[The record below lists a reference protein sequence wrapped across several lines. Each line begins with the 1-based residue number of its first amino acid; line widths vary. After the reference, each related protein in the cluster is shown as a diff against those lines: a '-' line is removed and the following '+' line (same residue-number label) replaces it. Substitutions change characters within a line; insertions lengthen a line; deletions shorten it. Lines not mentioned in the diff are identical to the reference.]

1 MRKLSILASL
11 LLVLALTSSYTVV
24 AAPSSTGNDPVVVA
38 GGDKGDNDNGKGDN
52 DNGEEAKESSKSRSY
67 RDKLDSRGKP
77 RAKPKSK
84 TKDKYKP
91 WKEVTKDAELKEGL
105 IDTYIKDEKVYFA
118 IKEDQLD
125 QPMAMFMSLSKGIG
139 ARFILG
145 GLPLAPTVMFDFHR
159 EKDHIQVRM
168 LNTRFRA
175 EDDPAL
181 KESIDLTFGN
191 SILFSLPIKSE
202 EKCKDKCEDEC
213 KCGKVLIEM
222 NKVFLSDISDVGF
235 RLHMV
240 LQKPVRM
247 DAKKG
252 FYRKVKVF
260 PENIEIES
268 ILTFSPGDRRG
279 LKLPQV
285 PDERYIEIGVAYSI
299 HMLPEEPMKPRRA
312 DDRVGYFMTPY
323 KDFSKDTYEDFFV
336 HNINRWRLEKQ
347 DPTVRLSEPV
357 KPITFYID
365 TTIPEEYRDYVA
377 EGIEMWQKAF
387 EAAGFK
393 NAIIAKEVG
402 DDPDYDA
409 EDARYHT
416 IRWIVSDEPS
426 FGAIGP
432 SRTDPRT
439 GEIIDADI
447 LIEQNMIANFRKTYR
462 RYSGPEA
469 MGDMD
474 PMLKYIENPADN
486 PEFAA
491 LMEIQRRSG
500 TEVAVCNMAEGFKM
514 NFDFGQIVMLMD
526 GPTEGGDGM
535 RVPEEYIG
543 EAISFVVCHEVG
555 HTLGLRHNFKSSIS
569 TPYDKLN
576 DRETVEEIGLSG
588 SIMDYPS
595 ANVSRD
601 RAKQG
606 YYYSPSV
613 GTWDVW
619 AIKWGYTQYSGD
631 LSPEEEARKL
641 TRIADKAS
649 EKEHAYGT
657 DEDTYPSHA
666 MEPDAAIW
674 DLSDDPLAWAKERMG
689 VCRDILD
696 DGSLVERVVSEDQN
710 FVPLR
715 SAVTTLLIQEYFAT
729 SRAVRYVGGQRT
741 ARPHRGDGSGQQAM
755 MPVPASE
762 QRDAMTF
769 ITTNAFSKDAFMV
782 DPAILNQLQD
792 EKLWSWH
799 NNPFSYGRR
808 FDFPLTGWVAAFQNA
823 IISQLLSPMRLQRMA
838 DAEFKQDDPYR
849 VSEMFRTM
857 TSTIWT
863 DNMVPSGRSAGIQ
876 RNLQRIYLHHLVN
889 MTVHPYPGTS
899 WEAIALARLQ
909 LTKLRG
915 EIDTAYKTPGMG
927 DEANA
932 HLAES
937 LSRINRALDAKLQ
950 SSF

>member
-11 LLVLALTSSYTVV
+11 LLALTASYAV
-24 AAPSSTGNDPVVVA
+24 AAPSSVGDDPVAVA
-38 GGDKGDNDNGKGDN
+38 DEDKDDGNGEKG
-52 DNGEEAKESSKSRSY
+52 NGEEAKKSSKSRSY
-67 RDKLDSRGKP
+67 RDKLDSRGTP
-77 RAKPKSK
+77 RAKPEPK

-105 IDTYIKDEKVYFA
+105 FNTYVKDEEVYFA
-118 IKEDQLD
+118 VKEDQLD
-125 QPMAMFMSLSKGIG
+125 KPMAMFMSLSKGIG
-139 ARFILG
+139 ARFVLG
-145 GLPLAPTVMFDFHR
+145 GLPLAPTMMFDFHR
-159 EKDHIQVRM
+159 EKDHIQVRL

-175 EDDPAL
+175 ADDPAL

-202 EKCKDKCEDEC
+202 NKDDKELLVE
-213 KCGKVLIEM
+213 V
-222 NKVFLSDISDVGF
+222 NTVFLSDISDMGF
-235 RLHMV
+235 FLQMV
-240 LQKPVRM
+240 LEKPVRM

-260 PENIEIES
+260 PKNIEIEAV
-268 ILTFSPGDRRG
+268 LTYSPGDRRG
-279 LKLPQV
+279 LDLPQV
-285 PDERYIEIGVAYSI
+285 PDSRFIEIGVAYSI
-299 HMLPEEPMKPRRA
+299 HELPEEPMKPRRA

-323 KDFSKDTYEDFFV
+323 KDFSKDTYENFFV
-336 HNINRWRLEKQ
+336 HNVNRWRLEKK

-357 KPITFYID
+357 EPITFYID
-365 TTIPEEYRDYVA
+365 TTIPEEYRSYVA

-402 DDPDYDA
+402 DDPEFDA

-447 LIEQNMIANFRKTYR
+447 LIEQNMIASFRKTYR
-462 RYSGPEA
+462 RYAGPEA
-469 MGDMD
+469 MADMD
-474 PMLKYIENPADN
+474 PMLRYLENPAEN

-491 LMEIQRRSG
+491 LMEIQRRTNNG
-500 TEVAVCNMAEGFKM
+500 VAMCNMVEGFKM
-514 NFDFGQIVMLMD
+514 NFDFGQIAMLMD

-535 RVPEEYIG
+535 HVPEEYVG
-543 EAISFVVCHEVG
+543 EAIKFVTCHEVG

-569 TPYDKLN
+569 TPFDKLN
-576 DRETVEEIGLSG
+576 DRDTIEDIGLTG
-588 SIMDYPS
+588 SIMDYPT

-601 RAKQG
+601 RANQG

-613 GTWDVW
+613 GTWDLW
-619 AIKWGYTQYSGD
+619 AIKWGYTTYSGD
-631 LSPEEEARKL
+631 LSPEDEARKL
-641 TRIADKAS
+641 MKIAGEAS
-649 EKEHAYGT
+649 DKEHAYGT
-657 DEDTYPSHA
+657 DEDTYPAHA
-666 MEPDAAIW
+666 MEPDAMIW
-674 DLSDDPLAWAKERMG
+674 DLSDNPLAWAKERMG
-689 VCRDILD
+689 VCRDILS
-696 DGSLVERVVSEDQN
+696 DGSLVERVVSEDEN

-715 SAVTTLLIQEYFAT
+715 SAVTTLIVQEYVAA

-741 ARPHRGDGSGQQAM
+741 ARPHRGDNSGQQAM

-762 QRDAMTF
+762 QRDAMQF
-769 ITTNAFSKDAFMV
+769 IAQNAFSPDAFAV

-792 EKLWSWH
+792 EKLWSWQ

-808 FDFPLTGWVAAFQNA
+808 FDFPMANWVAAFQNA
-823 IISQLLSPMRLQRMA
+823 MIMQLLTPARLARMA
-838 DAEFKQDDPYR
+838 DAEYKQDDPYR
-849 VSEMFRTM
+849 VSEMFRTL

-863 DNMVPSGRSAGIQ
+863 DNMVPSGRTAAMQ
-876 RNLQRIYLHHLVN
+876 RNLQRIYLHHLVG
-889 MTVHPYPGTS
+889 MTVHPTPGTS
-899 WEAIALARLQ
+899 WESIALARLQ
-909 LTKLRG
+909 LTRLRG
-915 EIDTAYKTPGMG
+915 EIDKAHKKPGLS
-927 DEANA
+927 DEVNA

-937 LSRINRALDAKLQ
+937 LARIDRALDAKLQ
-950 SSF
+950 ASF